1 MPLLQPQRLVPLG
14 LAALALSAA
23 AEARA
28 ADRPPLRD
36 ADYWAIADR
45 VVVGLQPAWDERRG
59 AYVSDWQGAAARTN
73 ANMLVVHALAA
84 RHHHRGP
91 ARADER
97 ARRLVDHMTH
107 APMARH
113 GGPAARHRSVC
124 WTAQL
129 DSSKTDHIS
138 VDPQIAEAL
147 DEAWSAR
154 RALGLS
160 RARRAAIRAVARR
173 CARHTQ
179 WRFPYVLLNQINWNA
194 QLYAHLAH
202 LTGHHSLLRH
212 DYRRHLTRFIA
223 AFRRPLPGLRD
234 VEPRSRLR
242 LPLQPLPVAVRRAQL
257 RHARVREPR
266 RLRLRLLPARPR
278 GRDAGTADAR
288 PAPRPRVADAAVR
301 GLVDP
306 RGLPELGHRLRA
318 RPLALGPVLALRAA
332 GAADARHRARRAR
345 GPAARAL
352 GEGGLRPRSAA
363 LPPLGGG
370 SGLRPRAEAPVRRPL
385 RAPRLGPVREPRGRE
400 RAPGGAARA
409 RAQSA
414 RPIRRRCTRSTPRT
428 TGSP

>member
-1 MPLLQPQRLVPLG
+1 MPLLHPQRLVPLG
-14 LAALALSAA
+14 LAALLLSAA
-23 AEARA
+23 AESRA

-45 VVVGLQPAWDERRG
+45 VVVALQPAWDARRG

-160 RARRAAIRAVARR
+160 PARRAAIRAVARR

-212 DYRRHLTRFIA
+212 DYRRHLMRFIA
-223 AFRRPLPGLRD
+223 AFRRPLPGLRTSNLGPGYGFHYSPYRSPSD
-234 VEPRSRLR
+234 ALNFDTPEYANLVASAFAYYPRARAAGMRALPTRDLR
-242 LPLQPLPVAVRRAQL
+242 
-257 RHARVREPR
+257 RVRAWLMRLFAGSWTHAGYLNWDTGYGLARWHSGQYWLSAQQALLMLATVPPCARTGGSGAGRRRSSTAVCCSTAAGRRKPPR
-266 RLRLRLLPARPR
+266 PARRSSRSTSSPSTATGTCTRAARPR
-278 GRDAGTADAR
+278 TRSGRCGSGSGEDAR
-288 PAPRPRVADAAVR
+288 PT
-301 GLVDP
+301 
-306 RGLPELGHRLRA
+306 
-318 RPLALGPVLALRAA
+318 
-332 GAADARHRARRAR
+332 
-345 GPAARAL
+345 
-352 GEGGLRPRSAA
+352 
-363 LPPLGGG
+363 
-370 SGLRPRAEAPVRRPL
+370 
-385 RAPRLGPVREPRGRE
+385 
-400 RAPGGAARA
+400 
-409 RAQSA
+409 
-414 RPIRRRCTRSTPRT
+414 RRRCTRSTPGT

>member
-1 MPLLQPQRLVPLG
+1 MPLLQPQWLVPLG

-45 VVVGLQPAWDERRG
+45 IVVGLQPAWDERRG

-73 ANMLVVHALAA
+73 ANMLIVHALAA
-84 RHHHRGP
+84 RHHRHGP

-160 RARRAAIRAVARR
+160 PARRAAILAVAGR

-179 WRFPYVLLNQINWNA
+179 WRYPYVLLNQINWNA
-194 QLYAHLAH
+194 QLYAHAAH
-202 LTGHHSLLRH
+202 VTGHNDVLRR
-212 DYRRHLTRFIA
+212 DYRRHVLRFARGIA
-223 AFRRPLPGLRD
+223 RPMPGMRIANLGPGYAFHYSPSQPTSAPLNLDAPEYATLVASSLGAYEQARAAGMAPIGGKPMLRAWVQRRPLPG
-234 VEPRSRLR
+234 
-242 LPLQPLPVAVRRAQL
+242 
-257 RHARVREPR
+257 
-266 RLRLRLLPARPR
+266 
-278 GRDAGTADAR
+278 
-288 PAPRPRVADAAVR
+288 
-301 GLVDP
+301 
-306 RGLPELGHRLRA
+306 
-318 RPLALGPVLALRAA
+318 
-332 GAADARHRARRAR
+332 
-345 GPAARAL
+345 
-352 GEGGLRPRSAA
+352 
-363 LPPLGGG
+363 
-370 SGLRPRAEAPVRRPL
+370 APVR
-385 RAPRLGPVREPRGRE
+385 
-400 RAPGGAARA
+400 
-409 RAQSA
+409 
-414 RPIRRRCTRSTPRT
+414 
-428 TGSP
+428 

>member
-1 MPLLQPQRLVPLG
+1 MPLLHPQRLVPLG
-14 LAALALSAA
+14 LAALLLSAA
-23 AEARA
+23 AESRA

-45 VVVGLQPAWDERRG
+45 VVVALQPAWDARRG

-160 RARRAAIRAVARR
+160 
-173 CARHTQ
+173 
-179 WRFPYVLLNQINWNA
+179 P
-194 QLYAHLAH
+194 
-202 LTGHHSLLRH
+202 
-212 DYRRHLTRFIA
+212 
-223 AFRRPLPGLRD
+223 PG
-234 VEPRSRLR
+234 
-242 LPLQPLPVAVRRAQL
+242 A
-257 RHARVREPR
+257 
-266 RLRLRLLPARPR
+266 
-278 GRDAGTADAR
+278 
-288 PAPRPRVADAAVR
+288 
-301 GLVDP
+301 
-306 RGLPELGHRLRA
+306 
-318 RPLALGPVLALRAA
+318 
-332 GAADARHRARRAR
+332 
-345 GPAARAL
+345 
-352 GEGGLRPRSAA
+352 PRSA
-363 LPPLGGG
+363 P
-370 SGLRPRAEAPVRRPL
+370 SR
-385 RAPRLGPVREPRGRE
+385 
-400 RAPGGAARA
+400 GAARA
-409 RAQSA
+409 TRSGAS
-414 RPIRRRCTRSTPRT
+414 RTCCSTRSTGTPSSTRT
-428 TGSP
+428 SRT